1 MRTFQISVL
10 FCGLL
15 ASLPAYAADS
25 PSDNP
30 EEQPPPQ
37 MKLGGADP
45 RGPGPLTVAP
55 AEIHLPPVGQS
66 TSDDFMFDY
75 HGFFRAPLI
84 LSSGQRANPN
94 ADQNKTTFHVPGA
107 VPDTQL

>member
-25 PSDNP
+25 SDSDDA
-30 EEQPPPQ
+30 PPPK
-37 MKLGGADP
+37 MSLGGDAVG
-45 RGPGPLTVAP
+45 GPGPLTVAP
-55 AEIHLPPVGQS
+55 AEIHLPPSGQS

-75 HGFFRAPLI
+75 HGFFRPPLL
-84 LSSGQRANPN
+84 LSTGSRKNVG
-94 ADQNKTTFHVPGA
+94 ADQSSTTFHVPA
-107 VPDTQL
+107 S